1 MSGTSV
7 LTTGD
12 GARLA
17 YRIDGPSDRPTLV
30 LANSIATTL
39 HMWDAQIPELSRR
52 FRVVR
57 YDLRGHGASSVPPG
71 AYSIDRFGRDVIELL
86 DALRI
91 ERTHFLGL
99 SLGGTVGQWLGV
111 HAPERIDRL
120 VLSNTSSY
128 LGPAD
133 PWDRLVATT
142 LQAPDMTA
150 TAAMFMRNWF
160 PPRMLEG
167 DYPIVAKFRA
177 MVLATD
183 PRGLAGAFAL
193 VRDTDMR
200 RTIALINRPTLVIAG
215 EHDTVTTASHGRAI
229 AETIPGAQ
237 LRVLPTVHM
246 PNVERPDE
254 YLETALQFLDASA
267 SSAASRES
275 PSTRRVRAGR

>member
-1 MSGTSV
+1 MSGTSS
-7 LTTGD
+7 LATGD

-17 YRIDGPSDRPTLV
+17 YRIDGSSDRPTLL

-39 HMWDAQIPELSRR
+39 HMWDGQIAELSRR

-57 YDLRGHGASSVPPG
+57 YDMRGHGASSVPPG

-99 SLGGTVGQWLGV
+99 SLGGSVGQWLGI

-120 VLSNTSSY
+120 ILSNTSSY
-128 LGPAD
+128 LGPAGQ
-133 PWDRLVATT
+133 WDQLIAAT
-142 LQAPDMTA
+142 LQAPDMSA
-150 TAAMFMRNWF
+150 SAAMFMRNWF
-160 PPRMLEG
+160 PSHMLEPE
-167 DYPIVAKFRA
+167 DPVVAKFRS

-200 RTIALINRPTLVIAG
+200 RTIALIDRPTLVIAG
-215 EHDTVTTASHGRAI
+215 EHDAVTTASHGRAI
-229 AETIPGAQ
+229 AGTIPGAQ
-237 LRVLPTVHM
+237 LRVLSTVHM
-246 PNVERPDE
+246 PNVERPAE
-254 YLETALQFLDASA
+254 YLETVLHFL
-267 SSAASRES
+267 R
-275 PSTRRVRAGR
+275 